1 MLCALNIALAEYMD
15 DYNTPGKEEQANQL
29 LQEGYEKQIAGKVD
43 EAITLYLQSIAFR
56 PTPEAHTFL
65 GWAYSMKGRYGDA
78 IRECE
83 RAIRIDPAYGNP
95 YNDIGAYLIETGRW
109 PEALPWLEKA
119 TTAERY
125 DGRFYAWYN
134 LGRVWEHQGD
144 WYRALE
150 AYRHAFE
157 QNPEYTLAA
166 KAISRMEAM
175 LN

>member
-1 MLCALNIALAEYMD
+1 MENFDIPNPQE
-15 DYNTPGKEEQANQL
+15 TANRY
-29 LQEGYEKQIAGKVD
+29 LQEGYEKQMAGKVD
-43 EAITLYLQSIAFR
+43 EAITLYLQSIASQ
-56 PTPEAHTFL
+56 PTSEAHTFL
-65 GWAYSMKGRYGDA
+65 GWAYSVKGRYGDA

-83 RAIRIDPAYGNP
+83 RAIRIDPQYGNP

-109 PEALPWLEKA
+109 QEALPWLERA

-144 WYRALE
+144 WSKALE
-150 AYRHAFE
+150 AYRHALQ
-157 QNPEYTLAA
+157 QNTEYTLAA
-166 KAISRMEAM
+166 EAISRMESM